1 MKCDLEEKDL
11 QDAVKNKDPKDSK
24 LIRLRAI
31 AVTICNLRVAQT
43 DMIDRNVIGRGFV
56 LDRINGAIDDLKRE
70 RDVIKTATSPFPM
83 IPKKLLDDLTNAVN
97 GLELA
102 VGKSQAA
109 QDFADAAGTL
119 VTAAAKVAK

>member
-1 MKCDLEEKDL
+1 
-11 QDAVKNKDPKDSK
+11 
-24 LIRLRAI
+24 
-31 AVTICNLRVAQT
+31 
-43 DMIDRNVIGRGFV
+43 
-56 LDRINGAIDDLKRE
+56 
-70 RDVIKTATSPFPM
+70 M
-83 IPKKLLDDLTNAVN
+83 IPKKLLDDLTNAVS

>member
-1 MKCDLEEKDL
+1 MNRRSL
-11 QDAVKNKDPKDSK
+11 
-24 LIRLRAI
+24 
-31 AVTICNLRVAQT
+31 NLALAGSLASAMALLALPAQAQETEQCYGVA
-43 DMIDRNVIGRGFV
+43 
-56 LDRINGAIDDLKRE
+56 
-70 RDVIKTATSPFPM
+70 M
-83 IPKKLLDDLTNAVN
+83 IPKKLLDDLTNAVS